1 MTQTKQKPQLPKFFL
16 VFRIIA
22 PILFVIGAV
31 LIIVSCTALA
41 EYDDFFGLEPSLG
54 CLFPGVICV
63 FFSIPFTV
71 IAYMPNIQRT
81 MVKTSKYIME
91 SSRDDLEDVASTSMG
106 IGINATSKA
115 MNENRDEFEN
125 VVSTSA
131 GIVMGAA
138 ADAFREHKDDL
149 KDVADV
155 GAYATHDAVKTT
167 AGAVR
172 EGLRDTKFCPECGTE
187 IDRDSKFC
195 PECGHRQ

>member
-22 PILFVIGAV
+22 PILFVIGV
-31 LIIVSCTALA
+31 ILIIVSCTALA
-41 EYDDFFGLEPSLG
+41 EYDRFYDLEPSLG

-91 SSRDDLEDVASTSMG
+91 TSRDDLTDIATTGAE
-106 IGINATSKA
+106 IGVEATEITAKA
-115 MNENRDEFEN
+115 M
-125 VVSTSA
+125 
-131 GIVMGAA
+131 
-138 ADAFREHKDDL
+138 
-149 KDVADV
+149 
-155 GAYATHDAVKTT
+155 ATGVK
-167 AGAVR
+167 
-172 EGLRDTKFCPECGTE
+172 EGLKDTKFCPECGRE

-195 PECGHRQ
+195 PECGHPQA